1 MIKKLAVSS
10 FLTLTYVTQSFAS
23 GDEHA
28 PVHHDAGHA
37 EASGGLPQLDPSS
50 FTGQTFWLIIF
61 FVIIY
66 FIFSRK
72 SLPDISRAV
81 ENRAERIKND
91 LDSADRLKDEV
102 TSVQDTYEE
111 SLKKA
116 RQESSLLFQQIE
128 DDLKAKAEEN
138 TKKFQEYSA
147 DKIADLEKNIDKARD
162 AAMEDMSEIA
172 VDVATE
178 AAEKIIGV
186 RADAKSARA
195 VVNSLNKAA

>member
-10 FLTLTYVTQSFAS
+10 FLTLTYATQSFAS

-28 PVHHDAGHA
+28 PMHHDAGHA
-37 EASGGLPQLDPSS
+37 ESSGGLPQLDPSS

-61 FVIIY
+61 FVIVY
-66 FIFSRK
+66 LIFSRK
-72 SLPDISRAV
+72 SLPDISRTV

-91 LDSADRLKDEV
+91 LDSADRLKNEV

-116 RQESSLLFQQIE
+116 RGESSLLFQKIE
-128 DDLKAKAEEN
+128 DDLKVKSEDN
-138 TKKFQEYSA
+138 TKKFQDYSA
-147 DKIADLEKNIDKARD
+147 DKITELEENINKARD

-172 VDVATE
+172 VDVATD

>member
-10 FLTLTYVTQSFAS
+10 FLTLTYATQSFAS

-28 PVHHDAGHA
+28 PMHHDAGHA
-37 EASGGLPQLDPSS
+37 ESSGGLPQLDPSS

-61 FVIIY
+61 FVIVY
-66 FIFSRK
+66 LIFSRK
-72 SLPDISRAV
+72 SLPDISRTV

-91 LDSADRLKDEV
+91 LDSADRLKNEV

-116 RQESSLLFQQIE
+116 REESSLLFQKIE
-128 DDLKAKAEEN
+128 DDLKVKSEDN
-138 TKKFQEYSA
+138 TKKFQDYSA
-147 DKIADLEKNIDKARD
+147 DKIAELEENINKARD

-172 VDVATE
+172 VDVATD